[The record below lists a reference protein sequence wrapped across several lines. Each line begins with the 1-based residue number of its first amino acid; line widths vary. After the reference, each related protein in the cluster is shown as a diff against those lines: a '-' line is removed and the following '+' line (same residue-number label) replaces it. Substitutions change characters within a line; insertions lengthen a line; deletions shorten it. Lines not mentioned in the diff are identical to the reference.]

1 MSRATVTRP
10 KRATRPKPS
19 AKDIRTFRSAVNYL
33 DSLTNFERIIGR
45 QYSSSKFGLARMN
58 RILSELGNPHR
69 EFKSVHIVGTKG
81 KGSTA
86 AMLASMLR
94 HCGIRVGLYTS
105 PHILSLRERI
115 VVDGKMISEAAFAR
129 TIAAVA
135 PVTAKARVPEP
146 TYFEVITAAAFKYFA
161 DQEVDL
167 AVVEAGLG
175 GRLDSTNVIHPEVVG
190 LTSISLDHFPQLGT
204 SLESI
209 TKEKV
214 GVFKKKI
221 PVISAPQ
228 HASVREII
236 REAADAAAAPLR
248 YSNEDVAFSYRF
260 EFSRSAGRHARIC
273 LTTPTS
279 RFEHLHVP
287 LLGEHQAVN
296 CSVALGLLDILK
308 QRGFAIDD
316 QLAMEGLSHVD
327 LLGRMQL
334 IAESP
339 RILVDGAHNAA
350 SVAALMHAIGQNI
363 AYDSMVVIFACHKDK
378 DIAGM
383 IRRLQ
388 LGADKVIFTSTGSP
402 RSAEPAEL
410 AAQYI
415 EHSGK
420 MAQVASR
427 LDGAMQIALGAVSRE
442 DIICVTGSF
451 YLVAE
456 AIRKYSKKT
465 S

>member
-1 MSRATVTRP
+1 MGIFLRP
-10 KRATRPKPS
+10 
-19 AKDIRTFRSAVNYL
+19 
-33 DSLTNFERIIGR
+33 
-45 QYSSSKFGLARMN
+45 FGLDRMSGDVFQAGVSQGTD
-58 RILSELGNPHR
+58 L
-69 EFKSVHIVGTKG
+69 VWIVC
-81 KGSTA
+81 
-86 AMLASMLR
+86 
-94 HCGIRVGLYTS
+94 H
-105 PHILSLRERI
+105 
-115 VVDGKMISEAAFAR
+115 
-129 TIAAVA
+129 
-135 PVTAKARVPEP
+135 
-146 TYFEVITAAAFKYFA
+146 
-161 DQEVDL
+161 QQ
-167 AVVEAGLG
+167 
-175 GRLDSTNVIHPEVVG
+175 NVIHPEVVG
-190 LTSISLDHFPQLGT
+190 LTSTSLDHFPQLGT

-228 HASVREII
+228 PPSVREII
-236 REAADAAAAPLR
+236 REAADAVAAPLR

-327 LLGRMQL
+327 LLGRMQV

-339 RILVDGAHNAA
+339 QILVDGAHNAA

-456 AIRKYSKKT
+456 AIRKYSQKT